1 MSSIPYSAEIEQ
13 KLARERLE
21 VFHETGVKE
30 EQAKYF
36 AENGILILGAFVDL
50 ADDRGEVA
58 AKKLLVLLDWTQ
70 KTPLQPEL
78 GHRLRT
84 GILDASRVPGIP
96 ATGHASVRPGGV
108 SIHSEVEQS
117 GSWISPL

>member
-1 MSSIPYSAEIEQ
+1 MRRASRRSRRSILRRMAFLLWVPLLTLQ
-13 KLARERLE
+13 MTVERSR
-21 VFHETGVKE
+21 
-30 EQAKYF
+30 Q
-36 AENGILILGAFVDL
+36 
-50 ADDRGEVA
+50 
-58 AKKLLVLLDWTQ
+58 KLLVLLDWTQ

-117 GSWISPL
+117 GGWISPL